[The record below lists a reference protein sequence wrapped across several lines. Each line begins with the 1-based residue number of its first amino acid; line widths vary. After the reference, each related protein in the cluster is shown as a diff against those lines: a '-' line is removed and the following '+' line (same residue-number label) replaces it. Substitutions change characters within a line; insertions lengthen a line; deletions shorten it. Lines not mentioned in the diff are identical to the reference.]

1 MVNKDDLIEKVTNR
15 TRLTHKDVEEVV
27 NALLEQIIEILSMG
41 EKVNLTG
48 FGAFEVKDRKGRKGV
63 DPRSL
68 QPMEIPTV
76 RVAKFRAGK
85 TLKESVK

>member
-48 FGAFEVKDRKGRKGV
+48 FGAE
-63 DPRSL
+63 
-68 QPMEIPTV
+68 
-76 RVAKFRAGK
+76 RV
-85 TLKESVK
+85 